1 MKDPSHKE
9 QKIKVC
15 EKKREAVGC
24 RKREGELVERGKKCV
39 CVCVWG
45 GGLEMGK
52 GKRGVYFG
60 KEREKVYQCDGAQT
74 TRGGLEMGKGV
85 FWQGK
90 GEQCDGAQTTSDGS
104 LSPSLYLY
112 HHSPWTHVSKT
123 EEKVSCKSSY
133 TNLCMYV

>member
-1 MKDPSHKE
+1 MSKE
-9 QKIKVC
+9 G
-15 EKKREAVGC
+15 RRTGGA
-24 RKREGELVERGKKCV
+24 GEEVCV
-39 CVCVWG
+39 CVCVWGG

-60 KEREKVYQCDGAQT
+60 K
-74 TRGGLEMGKGV
+74 
-85 FWQGK
+85 
-90 GEQCDGAQTTSDGS
+90 TTSDGS

-133 TNLCMYV
+133 TNLCMYI